1 MENVEKLIREGMEIK
16 ARMDADKARLQS
28 INNTLA
34 ELAEYKEGSK
44 TGHIYGQNLH
54 VKVQRKTNVK
64 WDQAELNRARSAIG
78 DELFFQVFKWEFK
91 PASKK
96 ALDGFMQYGDK
107 LHVDMVNAAMTET
120 PGTPA
125 VEYELLEEVA

>member
-1 MENVEKLIREGMEIK
+1 MTDISALIREGMDIK
-16 ARMDADKARLQS
+16 ARMDADKKRLQN
-28 INNTLA
+28 INKQLA
-34 ELAEYKEGSK
+34 DIAEYKEGSN
-44 TGHIYGQNLH
+44 TGHIYDSNLH

-64 WDQAELNRARSAIG
+64 WDQKELNRARTALG
-78 DELFFQVFKWEFK
+78 DDIFFEVFKWKYE

-107 LHVDMVNAAMTET
+107 TCVDLVRGAMTET

>member
-1 MENVEKLIREGMEIK
+1 MADVNALIREGMEIK
-16 ARMDADKARLQS
+16 ARMDADKKRLQS

-34 ELAEYKEGSK
+34 ELAEYREGSQ
-44 TGHIYGQNLH
+44 TGHIYDTNLH

-64 WDQAELNRARSAIG
+64 WDQAELNRARVALG
-78 DELFFQVFKWEFK
+78 DDLFFEVFKWEFK

-107 LHVDMVNAAMTET
+107 TCVELVRGAMTET